1 LTFNNTSPPSDAM
14 SVFSISSKDGTL
26 SFLEVFPAG
35 GSYARQFASN
45 RGGNLVAVGLQQ
57 TGSVSILERDV
68 TSGVFTKEVASIA
81 IGGGEV
87 VCVVWDE

>member
-1 LTFNNTSPPSDAM
+1 M
-14 SVFSISSKDGTL
+14 SVFSISPTDGTL

-35 GSYARQFASN
+35 GSWARQFALN

-57 TGSVSILERDV
+57 TGSVSILERDA
-68 TSGVFTKEVASIA
+68 TSGILKREVASIA

-87 VCVVWDE
+87 TCVVWDE

>member
-1 LTFNNTSPPSDAM
+1 M
-14 SVFSISSKDGTL
+14 SVFSISPKDGTL
-26 SFLEVFPAG
+26 SFLEIFPAG
-35 GSYARQFASN
+35 GSYARQFALN

-57 TGSVSILERDV
+57 TGTISILERDL
-68 TSGVFTKEVASIA
+68 TSGVFKREVARLA

>member
-1 LTFNNTSPPSDAM
+1 M
-14 SVFSISSKDGTL
+14 SVFSISPTDGTL

-35 GSYARQFASN
+35 GAWARQFALN

-57 TGSVSILERDV
+57 TGSVSIIERDA
-68 TSGVFTKEVASIA
+68 TSGVLKREVARIA

-87 VCVVWDE
+87 TCVVWDE

>member
-1 LTFNNTSPPSDAM
+1 M
-14 SVFSISSKDGTL
+14 SVFSISPTDGTL

-35 GSYARQFASN
+35 GSWARQFALN

-57 TGSVSILERDV
+57 TGSVSILERDA
-68 TSGVFTKEVASIA
+68 TSGILKGEVASIA

-87 VCVVWDE
+87 TCVVWDE